1 MKKPISIVLSVLLVA
16 AVALSCVFGVQK
28 SDISKEANQVKAD
41 LTASQTKVTELEAS
55 VKELN
60 ANAETSTAALAAAQ
74 ADIEKL
80 TADNSTVNE
89 ALTAANDALTAA
101 KAEVEK
107 LVADNTAAN
116 EALTAAKAEVEKLT
130 ADCAAANEALTAA
143 KAEVEKLVADNTAA
157 NEALTAAKAEVEKL
171 TADNTAANEALTAAK
186 AEVEKLTVDNTAAN
200 EALAAAKAEVEKLIT
215 EAALVEAPV
224 AEEAPV
230 VEEAPAAEAVTPD
243 PYISNA
249 RSYLRMLY
257 KNSPEITLTDYDVL
271 GSVSIDGNIYPV
283 TWTADSDT
291 VKIVAKEDG
300 MVTIDVK
307 EKNAEEV
314 VYVLTGVLTSPLTG
328 ETAEVAFTHS
338 VPATAST
345 GVIYAETPEVGQAYK
360 FALNQN
366 GLTPPTTL
374 YLTGEMSGNYLA
386 TTANVL
392 EAVDVYLEE
401 TEGGYYIYFNAGEAK
416 KYVNI
421 TTYAKDDGSLK
432 NTQKIEDAPSVPYTW
447 DAERGT
453 MVADLGDLGK
463 FYLGTY
469 NTYNTMSTSNVSYIA
484 DVSKIG
490 ASQFPAGF
498 ATMVPTPVETPE
510 VGKAY
515 VFGLQQNGLETP
527 ATLYLTGEMS
537 GNYLATS
544 ASLSDA
550 VVVYVE
556 QAEGGYYLY
565 FLKDGVKN
573 YVNITTYA
581 KDDGSLKN
589 TQKIEAEPSVPYT
602 WDAERGTFVGDLGEV
617 GQFYLGTYNTYNTIS
632 TSNVSYIADLAKI
645 GTSQFPATLYDVQLP
660 TE

>member
-89 ALTAANDALTAA
+89 ALTTANDALTAA

-107 LVADNTAAN
+107 LVADNATVNEALTAAKAEVEKLVADNTAVN

-171 TADNTAANEALTAAK
+171 TADNTAANEAL
-186 AEVEKLTVDNTAAN
+186 
-200 EALAAAKAEVEKLIT
+200 AAAKAEVEKLVA

-230 VEEAPAAEAVTPD
+230 VEETPAAEAVTPD

-291 VKIVAKEDG
+291 VKIVAKDDG

-345 GVIYAETPEVGQAYK
+345 GVIYAENPEVGQAYK

-602 WDAERGTFVGDLGEV
+602 WDAERYTFVGDLGEV